1 VEQVALNIATYE
13 KVVPEALWE
22 ELASEGMIQA

>member
-22 ELASEGMIQA
+22 ALAGEGMI